1 MSLRLLFEHLKL
13 TCTSSI
19 YSGARGRV
27 FESFHWAHAAA
38 VKCEA
43 LARLYTHDQST
54 PVPEEFSRLY
64 WVAFIF
70 EGDFVSEISAT
81 LPSGIARFE
90 ERVPY
95 PTFKGATDPAGSQHE
110 ELVAFQITTNASI
123 RRFLNRVNSAV
134 YNAKEQQRRQR
145 DRRTDH
151 AAWLLRISQDLWAH
165 HAAVYRNLPGFLLTS
180 NEEARDQTVF
190 SPSSINPFADSP
202 TARIEGMAPRG
213 NNVWNI
219 LRLKGRYYAGQY
231 IIHRPF
237 VEYAVLN
244 ADSFG
249 VHPKRE
255 QILNG
260 CRMCFQG
267 CMGFIRVFDTEPAN
281 SITCLFATGMVY
293 GI

>member
-1 MSLRLLFEHLKL
+1 M
-13 TCTSSI
+13 
-19 YSGARGRV
+19 
-27 FESFHWAHAAA
+27 
-38 VKCEA
+38 
-43 LARLYTHDQST
+43 
-54 PVPEEFSRLY
+54 
-64 WVAFIF
+64 
-70 EGDFVSEISAT
+70 
-81 LPSGIARFE
+81 
-90 ERVPY
+90 
-95 PTFKGATDPAGSQHE
+95 
-110 ELVAFQITTNASI
+110 
-123 RRFLNRVNSAV
+123 

-244 ADSFG
+244 ADGFG

-293 GI
+293 GILSPFCYFRADECARTFTMAMILIVATVSPLFQDILPIDVEESIASGVRNLRRFSMSVREFSWHLEVLERLDAARRVRLGSAMT